1 MNLND
6 DILVTLSRKM
16 DNGYG
21 VVSIVQKQTFSLSK
35 INKFLD
41 NPEPFTSID
50 SLAEFLNEKKLNE
63 DYDFLNDISGSLEA
77 SEDHD
82 NFISTANPNGFGNKV
97 DNLTVEAFNKII
109 FLF

>member
-6 DILVTLSRKM
+6 DVLITLSRKM

-21 VVSIVQKQTFSLSK
+21 VVSIVQQQTFALSK
-35 INKFLD
+35 INEFLD
-41 NPEPFTSID
+41 HQDPFTSID

-63 DYDFLNDISGSLEA
+63 DYDFLNDISGGLEA

-82 NFISTANPNGFGNKV
+82 NFISNANPNGFGNKV
-97 DNLTVEAFNKII
+97 DTLIFEALDEII
-109 FLF
+109 FQF